1 MKEKEIAELRL
12 IALRPYLVSWAQGK
26 DFIEREAEIRKMAS
40 SDKANNNW
48 PVQMWHG
55 AFKDPTVAWER
66 GEETLHKHILQNTLK
81 PEKKMLFTF
90 TRTNLVTL
98 WKQFGGAWRV

>member
-12 IALRPYLVSWAQGK
+12 IALRPYLVSWTQGK

-48 PVQMWHG
+48 PVQM
-55 AFKDPTVAWER
+55 
-66 GEETLHKHILQNTLK
+66 
-81 PEKKMLFTF
+81 
-90 TRTNLVTL
+90 
-98 WKQFGGAWRV
+98 